1 MVAPPARLEARLLE
15 EGAQGGPARG
25 GEECQRMTDDE
36 IDTELRQA
44 DKSWNVMILSGAMV
58 GMMRADPALTFA
70 KFEERL
76 RALGSKTFLISR
88 PKRMRP
94 AGMLVLGLDGKPR
107 RRFLWICLDARNE
120 HRLE

>member
-1 MVAPPARLEARLLE
+1 
-15 EGAQGGPARG
+15 
-25 GEECQRMTDDE
+25 MTDDE

-76 RALGSKTFLISR
+76 RALGSKTFLIAR

-107 RRFLWICLDARNE
+107 EHFLWICLHDRNE
-120 HRLE
+120 QRMELAAQQISPAENLENLRICGVLAVMQ